1 MGALT
6 SKFYERYLLPVA
18 PVLAVWIA
26 WIGVEG
32 GLFERIKS
40 LKITIALFLLLIL
53 ILTGFSLWINF
64 GEAGNFWLRLQAG
77 LGVIFLIYAIYT
89 GLKTPDKLPK
99 IISYTFLMIFFLLS
113 SITYHISLPHQGTQA
128 ARLIQ
133 AENIQEPIA
142 FYGNLHA
149 GSKMRMSLGPDFQL
163 IDLPRDQW
171 QQKAKNYQFLI
182 LEDRWLEEMD
192 LTDYEIKTASRNW
205 DSKAIPNLLTKIHK
219 AEFGKLLEANSKKYY
234 LLEKK

>member
-1 MGALT
+1 
-6 SKFYERYLLPVA
+6 
-18 PVLAVWIA
+18 
-26 WIGVEG
+26 
-32 GLFERIKS
+32 
-40 LKITIALFLLLIL
+40 LIL

-64 GEAGNFWLRLQAG
+64 GEAGNFSLRLQAG
-77 LGVIFLIYAIYT
+77 IGVIFLIYAIYT

-128 ARLIQ
+128 ASLIQ
-133 AENIQEPIA
+133 GENIREPIA

-149 GSKMRMSLGPDFQL
+149 GSKIRMSLGPDYEL
-163 IDLPRDQW
+163 IDLPKSQW
-171 QQKAKNYQFLI
+171 QAEATKYPFII

-192 LTDYEIKTASRNW
+192 LTAYEVKTTSRNW
-205 DSKAIPNLLTKIHK
+205 DSKAIPNLLSQIHR
-219 AEFGKLLEANSKKYY
+219 AEFEELLEANSKKYY